1 MDKTDQ
7 ADYPLLRLSQ
17 KQRRRQI
24 LCKKKARSY
33 CGKKE
38 RLQRKLEAMGK
49 EKENVGNKVSFFARK
64 MRLLQGMHDLV
75 AKHCMFRLLN

>member
-7 ADYPLLRLSQ
+7 AEYPLLRLSQ

-38 RLQRKLEAMGK
+38 RLQHKLEAMGK
-49 EKENVGNKVSFFARK
+49 EKENVGNKVVILRQKNEALTRY
-64 MRLLQGMHDLV
+64 
-75 AKHCMFRLLN
+75 A